1 MREKSIAKDNV
12 KKNSPVM
19 KEEADV
25 QIFHVH
31 HILRK
36 CDRKI
41 TSRHVQKFGILV

>member
-1 MREKSIAKDNV
+1 MREKYCKRQR

-36 CDRKI
+36 SDRRKI
-41 TSRHVQKFGILV
+41 TSRHVQSFKF